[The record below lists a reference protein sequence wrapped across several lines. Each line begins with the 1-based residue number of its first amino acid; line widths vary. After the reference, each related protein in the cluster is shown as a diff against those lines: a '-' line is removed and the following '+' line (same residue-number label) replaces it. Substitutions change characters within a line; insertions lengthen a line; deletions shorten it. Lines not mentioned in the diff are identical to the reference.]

1 MGGGAHR
8 GRTRLRVAGG
18 AWRGR
23 TLTSPPGAR
32 PTEQRVREA
41 LFSIWGEAVRGARL
55 LDLYCGGG
63 AVGLEALSRG
73 AREVVAV
80 DADPRALRAIAANRE
95 SLGAEALRSVRLS
108 LPDQLRRLVAQ
119 EEPFDLVFADPP
131 YEFRDYEPLLVATA
145 SLVRPDGELVLEHAA
160 SSTSLETVGPLLRI
174 DLRTYGG
181 TALSRYRHRAST
193 R

>member
-63 AVGLEALSRG
+63 AVALEALSRG

-80 DADPRALRAIAANRE
+80 DVDPRALRAVAGNRE
-95 SLGAEALRSVRLS
+95 SLGAEALRPLRLP
-108 LPDQLRRLVAQ
+108 LPDQLGRLAAE

-131 YEFRDYEPLLVATA
+131 YEFRDHERLLVAAA
-145 SLVRPDGELVLEHAA
+145 SLVRPDGELVLEHAV
-160 SSTSLETVGPLLRI
+160 SSTSLESVGPLHRL
-174 DLRTYGG
+174 DVRTYGG
-181 TALSRYRHRAST
+181 TALSRYKHRVD
-193 R
+193 

>member
-1 MGGGAHR
+1 M
-8 GRTRLRVAGG
+8 
-18 AWRGR
+18 
-23 TLTSPPGAR
+23 
-32 PTEQRVREA
+32 REA

-108 LPDQLRRLVAQ
+108 LPDQLRRLAAD

-181 TALSRYRHRAST
+181 TALSRYIHRIH
-193 R
+193 